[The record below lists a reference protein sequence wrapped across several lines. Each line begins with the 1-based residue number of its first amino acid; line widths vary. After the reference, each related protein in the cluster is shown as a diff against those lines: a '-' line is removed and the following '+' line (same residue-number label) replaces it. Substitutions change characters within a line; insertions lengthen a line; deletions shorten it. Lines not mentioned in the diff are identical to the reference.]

1 MKFNYYRNTAAPWC
15 FLFLN
20 LELKN
25 ACKNKWQVTATM
37 SSSPELSQHLKG
49 TEGTIPTSSRMTLTQ
64 KQNDLD
70 SKKPGQGPS
79 IYTRQTYSRVHISPW
94 VMNKEGWFGLVWFVL
109 TKPATLLSYKADTD
123 IYQSQL
129 KRMKEYSIAVIMEPD
144 DKRPVAKWLG

>member
-1 MKFNYYRNTAAPWC
+1 MAGDGDNVILTGAVTTSQRNRGDNP
-15 FLFLN
+15 N
-20 LELKN
+20 
-25 ACKNKWQVTATM
+25 Q
-37 SSSPELSQHLKG
+37 Q
-49 TEGTIPTSSRMTLTQ
+49 
-64 KQNDLD
+64 QNDLD

-79 IYTRQTYSRVHISPW
+79 IYTRQTHSRVHRSPW